1 MRHDL
6 DRGTLSMFLTGCM
19 RILDRNSRQANVAA
33 GEESKARVI
42 ALKSAEGGNNEV
54 TLKH

>member
-1 MRHDL
+1 MRDDL

-19 RILDRNSRQANVAA
+19 RILDRNSRQVNVAA
-33 GEESKARVI
+33 GEASKARVI
-42 ALKSAEGGNNEV
+42 ALKSTEGGNNEV

>member
-1 MRHDL
+1 MRDDL
-6 DRGTLSMFLTGCM
+6 DRGTLSMFLTGCI
-19 RILDRNSRQANVAA
+19 RILERNSRQANVAA

-42 ALKSAEGGNNEV
+42 ALKSTEGGNNEV